1 MLQISMMTLLILN
14 QELEI
19 VTMKEITKKKVAREI
34 IILFI
39 CSVFIGFSW
48 IMLWS
53 VNELRI
59 NKTKKL
65 EKRTLILSHDIDSI
79 QTRFSK
85 SISFE
90 EMLNWKNVPTE
101 YFDKG
106 RPPLIIPPYKF
117 FNDDIMLDEFSVQ
130 QTSFFTERRLFLLL
144 QKLKSPFDIDSIDPF
159 AKFDGFKISPFSKL
173 QEPVPFDTLQSI
185 SKKFETNF
193 PEKENLKRYYDFLKT
208 KNCIIVSFK
217 EFCFTMQGLPLP
229 ATTSASTAYKKY
241 RKEFVEA
248 SKDINET
255 KQRITSKDNIIDI
268 IKWICIIVFTLVYP
282 FRFLFILLKWAVRTL
297 KKDIQKQEILG
308 TTEKKEL

>member
-1 MLQISMMTLLILN
+1 MTLLILN
-14 QELEI
+14 RELEI
-19 VTMKEITKKKVAREI
+19 VIMKEIIKKKVAREI

-39 CSVFIGFSW
+39 CSVLIGLSW

-53 VNELRI
+53 INELRI
-59 NKTKKL
+59 SKAKKI

-90 EMLNWKNVPTE
+90 EMLDWKNVPPE

-106 RPPLIIPPYKF
+106 RPPLIIPPYNF
-117 FNDDIMLDEFSVQ
+117 FSDDIMLDKFSVQ

-144 QKLKSPFDIDSIDPF
+144 QKLKPPFDIDSIDPF

-173 QEPVPFDTLQSI
+173 QEPVPFNTLQSI
-185 SKKFETNF
+185 SKKFKTNF
-193 PEKENLKRYYDFLKT
+193 PEKEKLKRYYDFLKT
-208 KNCIIVSFK
+208 TNCIIVSFK

-229 ATTSASTAYKKY
+229 PSTSTSTAYEKC
-241 RKEFVEA
+241 RKEFGEA
-248 SKDINET
+248 SKEINEI
-255 KQRITSKDNIIDI
+255 KQRIISKDNIIDI
-268 IKWICIIVFTLVYP
+268 IKWIFIIVFTLVYP

-297 KKDIQKQEILG
+297 KKDL
-308 TTEKKEL
+308 

>member
-1 MLQISMMTLLILN
+1 MII
-14 QELEI
+14 
-19 VTMKEITKKKVAREI
+19 KEITKKKVAREI

-39 CSVFIGFSW
+39 CSALIVLSW

-53 VNELRI
+53 INELRI
-59 NKTKKL
+59 STAKKTEKKI
-65 EKRTLILSHDIDSI
+65 LIFAHDIDSI
-79 QTRFSK
+79 QAKFSK

-90 EMLNWKNVPTE
+90 EMLDRKNVPPE

-106 RPPLIIPPYKF
+106 RPPLIIPPKF
-117 FNDDIMLDEFSVQ
+117 FFDEMMLDEFSVQ
-130 QTSFFTERRLFLLL
+130 QTSLYTERRLFLLL
-144 QKLKSPFDIDSIDPF
+144 QKLKPSFDIDSINPF
-159 AKFDGFKISPFSKL
+159 ANFDGFKISPFSKL

-229 ATTSASTAYKKY
+229 PNTSTSTAYEKY
-241 RKEFVEA
+241 RKEFGEA
-248 SKDINET
+248 TKEINET
-255 KQRITSKDNIIDI
+255 KQRINSKDNIIDI

-282 FRFLFILLKWAVRTL
+282 FRFLFILLKWAVRAL
-297 KKDIQKQEILG
+297 KKEI
-308 TTEKKEL
+308 